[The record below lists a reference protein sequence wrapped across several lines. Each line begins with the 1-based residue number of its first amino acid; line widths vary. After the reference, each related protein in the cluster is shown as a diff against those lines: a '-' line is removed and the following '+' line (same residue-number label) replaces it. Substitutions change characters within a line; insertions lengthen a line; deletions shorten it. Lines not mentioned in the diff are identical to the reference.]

1 MLNIDIYLALKMFSW
16 LKHSRIIY
24 ILSNLLVL
32 PAALFPS
39 IDLISNI
46 SFIVAFIFL
55 LNTNLLL
62 SLVLC
67 FVLII
72 KNNSN
77 YRFNLLLKQK
87 GSELSKAD
95 YECVY
100 LHAWCTLLR
109 YFLIGLGLNRIFLF
123 FK

>member
-1 MLNIDIYLALKMFSW
+1 MFPW
-16 LKHSRIIY
+16 INQSRVVY

-32 PAALFPS
+32 PATFIPFF
-39 IDLISNI
+39 DFISNI
-46 SFIVAFIFL
+46 SFIVAFIL
-55 LNTNLLL
+55 LINTNLFL
-62 SLVLC
+62 SLGLC
-67 FVLII
+67 VVFII

-87 GSELSKAD
+87 GEEVSKSD

-100 LHAWCTLLR
+100 LYAWCTLLR
-109 YFLIGLGLNRIFLF
+109 YSLIVLAVNQIFYF

>member
-1 MLNIDIYLALKMFSW
+1 MFSW
-16 LKHSRIIY
+16 LKHNRVMY

-32 PAALFPS
+32 PAVFIPS

-46 SFIVAFIFL
+46 SFILAFVVTVG
-55 LNTNLLL
+55 TNVLL

-67 FVLII
+67 VTIII

-77 YRFNLLLKQK
+77 YRFDLLLKQK
-87 GSELSKAD
+87 GEEISKSD

-100 LHAWCTLLR
+100 LFAWCTLLR
-109 YFLIGLGLNRIFLF
+109 YFLIGFAVNRIFLI

>member
-1 MLNIDIYLALKMFSW
+1 MSSW
-16 LKHSRIIY
+16 LKHSRVVY

-32 PAALFPS
+32 PAILNPS

-46 SFIVAFIFL
+46 SFFIAFIFF
-55 LNTNLLL
+55 LNSNVFL

-67 FVLII
+67 TALII

-87 GSELSKAD
+87 GEECSKAD
-95 YECVY
+95 YE
-100 LHAWCTLLR
+100 LS
-109 YFLIGLGLNRIFLF
+109 LIHI
-123 FK
+123 